1 MKFSSHYNKII
12 EYQSSDIDPQGRSG
26 EDALVIDDID
36 VSINPYLDSLRL
48 SPIIDPRLSSIL
60 STKREL
66 EINNKTIVRIQNDFT
81 FFYKEENFSDL
92 RNFYLSL
99 KDNKI
104 TPPNGFEAI
113 DFNSIK
119 VYKTQITL
127 NGETVSEITDGKS
140 FLNGRVKDE
149 YTCDVRSSND
159 LWRIY
164 GRAYTIW
171 SFVYA
176 SAGLETNSQTKRRK
190 CKFLSGCWYS
200 WDVPVNIPTLKLK
213 YDIWVATYAPL
224 ARYTETRIASNGNWV
239 SHFIGEAGGIGVPAF
254 SLSGWYCTNG
264 THPTYGARECS
275 RTFINAP
282 SLALTT
288 LTCP

>member
-127 NGETVSEITDGKS
+127 NGETVSEITD
-140 FLNGRVKDE
+140 
-149 YTCDVRSSND
+149 
-159 LWRIY
+159 
-164 GRAYTIW
+164 
-171 SFVYA
+171 
-176 SAGLETNSQTKRRK
+176 
-190 CKFLSGCWYS
+190 
-200 WDVPVNIPTLKLK
+200 
-213 YDIWVATYAPL
+213 
-224 ARYTETRIASNGNWV
+224 
-239 SHFIGEAGGIGVPAF
+239 
-254 SLSGWYCTNG
+254 
-264 THPTYGARECS
+264 
-275 RTFINAP
+275 
-282 SLALTT
+282 
-288 LTCP
+288 